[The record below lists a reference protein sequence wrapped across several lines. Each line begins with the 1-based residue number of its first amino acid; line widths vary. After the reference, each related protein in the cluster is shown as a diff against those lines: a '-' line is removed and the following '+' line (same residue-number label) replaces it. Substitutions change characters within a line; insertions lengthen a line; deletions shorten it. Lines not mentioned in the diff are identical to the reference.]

1 MQFSNEPPDQLI
13 SDFESGTRDLAQ
25 VGGRDGSWVLGWD
38 NTPGVPI
45 PTNEPSSMC
54 VARGKWAGHYEAS
67 GWASW
72 GTNWTAIFRAQPNSV
87 PFPYDGRAY
96 SAISFWAAFGGD
108 YDSLFNVPVG
118 ITTMDTAW
126 NSSGC
131 TTCNDFYQ
139 TKVSLSREWRRFVV
153 RFDDMAQSGYGIPQ
167 VAMRRDQLVGF
178 IIWPDQQ
185 FDIWIDDLRFE
196 P

>member
-1 MQFSNEPPDQLI
+1 
-13 SDFESGTRDLAQ
+13 
-25 VGGRDGSWVLGWD
+25 
-38 NTPGVPI
+38 
-45 PTNEPSSMC
+45 
-54 VARGKWAGHYEAS
+54 
-67 GWASW
+67 
-72 GTNWTAIFRAQPNSV
+72 
-87 PFPYDGRAY
+87 
-96 SAISFWAAFGGD
+96 
-108 YDSLFNVPVG
+108 
-118 ITTMDTAW
+118 MDTAW

-139 TKVSLSREWRRFVV
+139 AKVSLSREWRRFVV